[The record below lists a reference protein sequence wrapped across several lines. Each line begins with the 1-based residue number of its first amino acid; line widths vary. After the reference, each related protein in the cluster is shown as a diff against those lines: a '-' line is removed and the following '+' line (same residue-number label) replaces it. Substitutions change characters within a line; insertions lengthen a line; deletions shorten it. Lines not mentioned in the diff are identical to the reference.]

1 MKKKIKYTDEP
12 LGKLEVVRDFL
23 PPARQ
28 LALNKKENVKVT
40 IRLSKSIDAN

>member
-23 PPARQ
+23 PLARQ